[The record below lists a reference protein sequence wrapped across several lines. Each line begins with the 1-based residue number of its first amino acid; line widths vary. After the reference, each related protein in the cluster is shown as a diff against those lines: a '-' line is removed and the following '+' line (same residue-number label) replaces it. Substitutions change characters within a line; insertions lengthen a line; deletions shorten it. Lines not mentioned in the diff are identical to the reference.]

1 MSRTV
6 TVAIPVLNGARF
18 LDEVLTAVRAQQ
30 VDREVELLVVDSGS
44 TDGSLEIARQHG
56 ARIHEIPK
64 AEFSHGGTR
73 NLIMELAQGE
83 HVAFLTQDATPA
95 HDRWLAALLEG
106 FDQADD
112 VAAVFGPHDARP
124 SASHVI
130 KAEMERHFANWGE
143 GKEIDV
149 QRLDSSPEGLAAYRA
164 EPWRLTFLSSV
175 NFCLACSA
183 WERVP
188 FRDVPYAEDQLLGRE
203 LIEAGY
209 TKVFHPNAQVLHS
222 HDFRSLRFFRR
233 YFDEWRGIR
242 EVLGHREPS
251 GIRSGLRAVSALTD
265 LDREWLR
272 ARGVRGLRL
281 AWKLAQSRQHHFVRM
296 PGAYLGSRAD
306 RLPPWLRGWF
316 SLEGRDT
323 FAPADIPPS
332 RLLVQPDDVAINP
345 DWGWEFVRRAR
356 HAEPVQADEHAPRS
370 VGPLTIAWV
379 IPPWRVGSGGHA
391 AIFELIRGLEELGHS
406 CVVFVFD
413 PFHYDHRPAAELRE
427 EIRERFAP
435 IDAEV
440 FVGLED
446 FDSADVAV
454 ATSWW
459 TAYPV
464 RDLPRCGEKV
474 YLVQDHETEFY
485 PTSVESLWAEATY
498 RMGFRCLAYTPW
510 IADVLRTRY
519 GLEVSEF
526 ECGVDLAT
534 YTPEATEVREPGLI
548 AVYGRGETSRRAVE
562 LAIAGLTT
570 LFERRLDARVV
581 LFGSNFPPTVPF
593 PCENLGVVPPA
604 ELAAL
609 YRRASIGV
617 VFSLTNLSLV
627 DQEMMACGLPVVE
640 LDVENVSTSLG
651 ASGEVALLARP
662 TPDGVAHALERLL
675 DSPGEA
681 EAMAARA
688 RQFVAGRTWLHAAG
702 RVETALLDF
711 LATPRGPKRARLD
724 GGGRHPTARRLS
736 AGTLQAE
743 RGRVTDLLYDRLGNN
758 VGGLERRIQSD
769 LTTVLVHEP
778 GSLEPETTTVG
789 SLWRRA
795 DEGLE
800 RKRLTLALGVHYR
813 DPEVLARTGLIA
825 AMPPQEIHQLGA
837 GPIAAGGSV
846 YHADLVVDGLASAD
860 VEITP
865 GMRILDFGSSSG
877 RVVRVLASAYPGL
890 EWHACD
896 PNTAA
901 IDWAVQ
907 NIPGVAF
914 SSSPLR
920 PPLFY
925 PDASFDA
932 VYAISIWSHFA
943 EDAALAWLDEMHRI
957 IRPGGHLVLTTHG
970 FHTVAFYTREGVYPE
985 QRLQEITDALYGSGY
1000 WFEPVFG
1007 REGDA
1012 GVVDSGW
1019 GMSFLTPEWLLTWAL
1034 PHWRVVEFAAGGN
1047 EGNQDVFVLE
1057 RAAFNVE
1064 TGASPREPASSN
1076 ATRQTVRSRGSRR

>member
-1 MSRTV
+1 
-6 TVAIPVLNGARF
+6 
-18 LDEVLTAVRAQQ
+18 
-30 VDREVELLVVDSGS
+30 
-44 TDGSLEIARQHG
+44 
-56 ARIHEIPK
+56 
-64 AEFSHGGTR
+64 
-73 NLIMELAQGE
+73 MELAEGE
-83 HVAFLTQDATPA
+83 YVAFLTQDATPA
-95 HDRWLAALLEG
+95 HDRWLASLLAGFAEAEG
-106 FDQADD
+106 

-130 KAEMERHFANWGE
+130 AAEMERHFANWG
-143 GKEIDV
+143 GGREIDV
-149 QRLDSSPEGLAAYRA
+149 QHLDSSPEGLAAYRA

-175 NFCLACSA
+175 NCCLARWA

-209 TKVFHPNAQVLHS
+209 AKVFHRDARVLHS

-251 GIRSGLRAVSALTD
+251 GIRSGLRAVGALTD
-265 LDREWLR
+265 LDRDWLR
-272 ARGVRGLRL
+272 ARGVRGLPL
-281 AWKLAQSRQHHFVRM
+281 AWKLAQSRRHHFLRM
-296 PGAYLGSRAD
+296 AGAYLGSRAD
-306 RLPPWLRGWF
+306 RLPPWLRRWF
-316 SLEGRDT
+316 SLEGRGT

-332 RLLVQPDDVAINP
+332 RLLVHPDNVAIDA
-345 DWGWEFVRRAR
+345 DWGWEFVRRAH

-391 AIFELIRGLEELGHS
+391 AIFQLIRGLEELGHS
-406 CVVFVFD
+406 CAVFVFD

-427 EIRERFAP
+427 EIRERFVP
-435 IDAEV
+435 LDAEV

-464 RDLPRCGEKV
+464 RDLPRCREKV

-485 PTSVESLWAEATY
+485 PTSVESLWAEETY
-498 RMGFRCLAYTPW
+498 KMGFRCLAYTPW
-510 IADVLRTRY
+510 IAEVLRTRY
-519 GLEVSEF
+519 GLEVAEF
-526 ECGVDLAT
+526 DCGVDLET
-534 YTPEATEVREPGLI
+534 YTPEGPEAREPGLI
-548 AVYGRGETSRRAVE
+548 AVYGRRETSRRAVE

-604 ELAAL
+604 ELAEL

-627 DQEMMACGLPVVE
+627 DQEMMACGLPVLE
-640 LDVENVSTSLG
+640 LDVENVSKSLG
-651 ASGEVALLARP
+651 ASGEIAMLARP
-662 TPDGVAHALERLL
+662 APEDIAGALERML
-675 DSPGEA
+675 DSPDEA
-681 EAMAARA
+681 AAMAARA
-688 RQFVAGRTWLHAAG
+688 RRFVAARTWARAAQQ
-702 RVETALLDF
+702 VETELLGF
-711 LATPRGPKRARLD
+711 LATAAGTKPMRFD
-724 GGGRHPTARRLS
+724 GGGWHPTERPLR
-736 AGTLQAE
+736 AGSLHAE
-743 RGRVTDLLYDRLGNN
+743 RGRVTELLYDRIGDGLAE
-758 VGGLERRIQSD
+758 LERRIESD
-769 LTTVLVHEP
+769 LTTVLVHEA
-778 GSLEPETTTVG
+778 GSIEPRTTTIG

-795 DEGLE
+795 GEDLE
-800 RKRLTLALGVHYR
+800 RKRLTLALGVHYG
-813 DPEVLARTGLIA
+813 DASVLGPTGLTA
-825 AMPPQEIHQLGA
+825 AMPRQEIHQLGA
-837 GPIAAGGSV
+837 GPVAAGGSV
-846 YHADLVVDGLASAD
+846 YHADLVVDGLAGAGM
-860 VEITP
+860 EITA

-877 RVVRVLASAYPGL
+877 RVVRVLAGAYPDV
-890 EWHACD
+890 EWHGCD
-896 PNTAA
+896 PNAGA
-901 IDWAVQ
+901 IAWAEG
-907 NIPGVAF
+907 NIAGVEFAN
-914 SSSPLR
+914 SRVR
-920 PPLFY
+920 PPLSY
-925 PDASFDA
+925 PDGSFDA

-970 FHTVAFYTREGVYPE
+970 FHTVAFYSRQDVYPD
-985 QRLQEITDALYGSGY
+985 QRLQEIMDALYGAGY

-1007 REGDA
+1007 QEGDA
-1012 GVVDSGW
+1012 GVVDSDW
-1019 GMSFLTPEWLLTWAL
+1019 GMSFLTPEWLLTRAL
-1034 PHWRVVEFAAGGN
+1034 PRWRVVEFAAGRN

-1057 RAAFNVE
+1057 RALLNAE
-1064 TGASPREPASSN
+1064 KGLSLPESAESD